1 MPELLQEDLR
11 QIEKT
16 LYSPKA
22 EELKH
27 RQLFRVNTN
36 FASWAEEV
44 GYDVYTR
51 TGSAKILAHG
61 ADAKDIP
68 YVGGNK
74 KRYTQ
79 LVYTMAT
86 GIKYTKAERDAVA
99 AMRANGQGAVV
110 NLDQLRPDAAR
121 RYIMELEH
129 KLTFVGSSEFGI
141 KGVLDSSYYGA
152 GLGTMEDVAQGAGGD
167 EEWDKKTPDEIIEDL
182 NKARRTVE
190 AGGLFKARTLVL
202 PDEQWNLLKKPY
214 SADNPM
220 TILKWIESEGEY
232 FERILVT
239 NAMNSTNNGLGSAA
253 FMVIDNIPEVGELA
267 TPLDMTM
274 LPPVYDELETSKQA
288 VIGKT
293 AGVLFRHPAA
303 AYVGKMIGT

>member
-1 MPELLQEDLR
+1 M
-11 QIEKT
+11 
-16 LYSPKA
+16 
-22 EELKH
+22 
-27 RQLFRVNTN
+27 
-36 FASWAEEV
+36 
-44 GYDVYTR
+44 
-51 TGSAKILAHG
+51 
-61 ADAKDIP
+61 
-68 YVGGNK
+68 
-74 KRYTQ
+74 
-79 LVYTMAT
+79 
-86 GIKYTKAERDAVA
+86 
-99 AMRANGQGAVV
+99 
-110 NLDQLRPDAAR
+110 
-121 RYIMELEH
+121 
-129 KLTFVGSSEFGI
+129 
-141 KGVLDSSYYGA
+141 
-152 GLGTMEDVAQGAGGD
+152 
-167 EEWDKKTPDEIIEDL
+167 
-182 NKARRTVE
+182 
-190 AGGLFKARTLVL
+190 L

-239 NAMNSTNNGLGSAA
+239 NAMNSINNGLGSAA